1 MLPILPTDILPT
13 WVRGHYETWLYM
25 IGIFVLLKPIAYLTL
40 RILAQQYTYTVFIR
54 KSDEAYDM
62 LLGWIFAAGI
72 DKGARSVIARV
83 GVRGGGLI
91 EEEAAAAAGPSP
103 KNNNKK
109 RITFSPWNGALLF
122 WFHGRPVYFKTHM
135 RQVGLLQE
143 EEVTVVSLGRSAA
156 PLRNLL
162 EECRQLHLRQTEQRV
177 AIFGNH
183 GSAWSKEASRVA
195 RPLSTVAMDRDT
207 KEQLVAD
214 MARFVNPATQRW
226 YAQRGIPYR
235 RGYLF
240 YGQPGTGKTSL
251 SLSVAGHFDLDI
263 YRIQVSGITDD
274 SLKQLFEKLPER
286 CVVLLED
293 VDVIAKSRAASGGGS
308 PSGADSGHPADA
320 AVGTTMSGLL
330 NIIDGVSSQEGRI
343 LIMTTNYAAR
353 LDAALVRPGR
363 IDVRVE
369 FPLAD
374 RNAAKN
380 LFDLV
385 YRNPVDPT
393 EDSSSEKDKLH
404 LLADSFASKLPE
416 RQVSP
421 AEVMSFLLQY
431 QESPQQAV
439 DCVQEWLASRASRQL
454 QN

>member
-1 MLPILPTDILPT
+1 MLPILPTDLLPA
-13 WVRGHYETWLYM
+13 WVRGHYENWLYV
-25 IGIFVLLKPIAYLTL
+25 IGIALLLKPIAYLAL

-54 KSDEAYDM
+54 KSDEAHDM
-62 LLGWIFAAGI
+62 LLGWIFAAGV

-83 GVRGGGLI
+83 GVRGLVG
-91 EEEAAAAAGPSP
+91 EEAAAAASP
-103 KNNNKK
+103 KNKK

-122 WFHGRPVYFKTHM
+122 WFQGRPVYFKTHL
-135 RQVGLLQE
+135 RQVGLQQE

-183 GSAWSKEASRVA
+183 GSTWSKEASRVA

-207 KEQLVAD
+207 KAQLVAD

-274 SLKQLFEKLPER
+274 SLKQLFEKLPGR

-293 VDVIAKSRAASGGGS
+293 VDVMAKSRAASSGS
-308 PSGADSGHPADA
+308 PGADSGHPADG
-320 AVGTTMSGLL
+320 VGTTMSGLL

-343 LIMTTNYAAR
+343 LVMTTNYAAR

-385 YRNPVDPT
+385 YRNPVDPA
-393 EDSSSEKDKLH
+393 EEESRSEKDKLH
-404 LLADSFASKLPE
+404 LLADSFASRLPE

-421 AEVMSFLLQY
+421 AEVMSFLLQH
-431 QESPQQAV
+431 QDSPQQAV

-454 QN
+454 NK

>member
-1 MLPILPTDILPT
+1 
-13 WVRGHYETWLYM
+13 
-25 IGIFVLLKPIAYLTL
+25 
-40 RILAQQYTYTVFIR
+40 
-54 KSDEAYDM
+54 M
-62 LLGWIFAAGI
+62 LLGWIFAAGV

-83 GVRGGGLI
+83 GVRGLLG
-91 EEEAAAAAGPSP
+91 EEAAAASSP
-103 KNNNKK
+103 KNKK

-122 WFHGRPVYFKTHM
+122 WFQGRPVYFKTHL

-183 GSAWSKEASRVA
+183 GSTWAKEASRVA
-195 RPLSTVAMDRDT
+195 RPLSTVAIDGDT
-207 KEQLVAD
+207 KKQLVAD
-214 MARFVNPATQRW
+214 MARFINPATQRW

-274 SLKQLFEKLPER
+274 SLKQLFEKLPGR

-293 VDVIAKSRAASGGGS
+293 VDVIAKSRAASSGS
-308 PSGADSGHPADA
+308 LGVDSGHQAD

-385 YRNPVDPT
+385 YRNPVDPA
-393 EDSSSEKDKLH
+393 EESCSEKDELH
-404 LLADSFASKLPE
+404 LLADSFASRLPE

-421 AEVMSFLLQY
+421 AEVMSFLLQH
-431 QESPQQAV
+431 QDSPQQAV
-439 DCVQEWLASRASRQL
+439 NCVQDWLASRASQQL
-454 QN
+454 NK

>member
-1 MLPILPTDILPT
+1 MKT
-13 WVRGHYETWLYM
+13 GS
-25 IGIFVLLKPIAYLTL
+25 
-40 RILAQQYTYTVFIR
+40 YTVFIR

-62 LLGWIFAAGI
+62 LLGWIFAAGV
-72 DKGARSVIARV
+72 DKGARSVMARV
-83 GVRGGGLI
+83 GVRGLVG
-91 EEEAAAAAGPSP
+91 EEAADAAASP
-103 KNNNKK
+103 KNKK

-122 WFHGRPVYFKTHM
+122 WFQGRPVYFKAHL

-156 PLRNLL
+156 PLRSLL

-177 AIFGNH
+177 AIFGNQ
-183 GSAWSKEASRVA
+183 GSTWSKEASRVA

-274 SLKQLFEKLPER
+274 SLKQLFEKLPGR

-293 VDVIAKSRAASGGGS
+293 VDVIAKSRAASSGS
-308 PSGADSGHPADA
+308 PGADSGHPADG
-320 AVGTTMSGLL
+320 VGTTMSGLL

-385 YRNPVDPT
+385 YRNPVDPA
-393 EDSSSEKDKLH
+393 EEESCSSEKDKLH
-404 LLADSFASKLPE
+404 LLADSFASRLPE

-421 AEVMSFLLQY
+421 AEVMSFLLQH
-431 QESPQQAV
+431 QDSPRQAV

-454 QN
+454 NK

>member
-1 MLPILPTDILPT
+1 MLPILPTDLLPT
-13 WVRGHYETWLYM
+13 WVRGHYENWLYV
-25 IGIFVLLKPIAYLTL
+25 IGIALLLKPIAYLAL

-62 LLGWIFAAGI
+62 LLGWIFAAGV

-83 GVRGGGLI
+83 GVRGLVG
-91 EEEAAAAAGPSP
+91 EEAAAAAADAASP
-103 KNNNKK
+103 KNKK
-109 RITFSPWNGALLF
+109 RITFSPWDGALLF
-122 WFHGRPVYFKTHM
+122 WFQGRPVYFKTHL
-135 RQVGLLQE
+135 RQVGLQQE

-177 AIFGNH
+177 AIFSNH
-183 GSAWSKEASRVA
+183 GSTWSKEASRVA

-274 SLKQLFEKLPER
+274 SLKQLFEKLPGR

-293 VDVIAKSRAASGGGS
+293 VDVIAKSRAASSGS
-308 PSGADSGHPADA
+308 PGADSGHPADG
-320 AVGTTMSGLL
+320 VGTTMSGLL

-369 FPLAD
+369 FPLSD

-380 LFDLV
+380 LFDLI
-385 YRNPVDPT
+385 YRNPVDPA
-393 EDSSSEKDKLH
+393 EESCSSEKDKLH
-404 LLADSFASKLPE
+404 LLADSFASRLPE

-421 AEVMSFLLQY
+421 PRSCPFSSSTRTRRNKQSTASKNGLL
-431 QESPQQAV
+431 PAH
-439 DCVQEWLASRASRQL
+439 LG
-454 QN
+454 N

>member
-1 MLPILPTDILPT
+1 MLPILPTDLLPA
-13 WVRGHYETWLYM
+13 WVRGHYENWLYV
-25 IGIFVLLKPIAYLTL
+25 IGIALLLKPIAYLAL
-40 RILAQQYTYTVFIR
+40 RVLAQQYTYTVFIR
-54 KSDEAYDM
+54 KSDEAHDM
-62 LLGWIFAAGI
+62 LLGWIVAAGV
-72 DKGARSVIARV
+72 DKSARSVIARV
-83 GVRGGGLI
+83 GVRGLVG
-91 EEEAAAAAGPSP
+91 EEAAAAASP
-103 KNNNKK
+103 KNKK

-122 WFHGRPVYFKTHM
+122 WFQGRPVYFKTHL
-135 RQVGLLQE
+135 RQVGLQQE

-183 GSAWSKEASRVA
+183 GSTWSKEASRVA

-207 KEQLVAD
+207 KAQLVAD

-274 SLKQLFEKLPER
+274 SLKQLFEKLPGR

-293 VDVIAKSRAASGGGS
+293 VDVMAKSRAASSGS
-308 PSGADSGHPADA
+308 PGADSGHPADG
-320 AVGTTMSGLL
+320 VGTTMSGLL

-343 LIMTTNYAAR
+343 LVMTTNYAAR

-385 YRNPVDPT
+385 YRNPVDPA
-393 EDSSSEKDKLH
+393 EEESSSEKDRLH
-404 LLADSFASKLPE
+404 LLADSFASRLPE

-421 AEVMSFLLQY
+421 AEVMSFLLQH
-431 QESPQQAV
+431 QDSPQQAV

-454 QN
+454 NK